1 MKFRSEKE
9 EDSSE
14 NYYEENSEDYFDLE
28 WTESIIKLPEKLQK
42 KAVRNRKARLI
53 ILTLSSAI
61 IAFFATY
68 FIFITILMKDIGFN
82 VKFIL
87 ISITLFFIVESAT
100 LIIIIFR
107 QPENNDFNIKFRLIE
122 KFIGAAIVF
131 AFLFYIFFIDS
142 SLNVI
147 KGLKYAAQENYS
159 LIFPA
164 ILIFF
169 IIFNAYSI
177 LSDYGINIESFIERL
192 RLRKFEDYEF
202 MLMHR
207 TFNHIKFSLLVLLIS
222 DVLMF
227 YGRISIEEL
236 AFYSIFILAV
246 FNMIYFK
253 VYDQIYKKFKERK
266 LKRKDKKYRVF
277 SLLADKNHSEE
288 RKEEIKELGR
298 RALYYTIFI
307 IAVFIIIGTLYYLDI
322 LGIKSLF
329 ISLGILIFS
338 NQYLLALGII
348 NLFLIVIIPVGLE
361 LFILSLKF
369 LKFCYEK
376 GIKKIILVILAYF
389 SAVFAIKIL
398 FFNNYH
404 IGINEG
410 AEWLISYAVPSILFI
425 IKFIAKKAIKKL
437 TVKIGV

>member
-1 MKFRSEKE
+1 LKFRSEKE

-68 FIFITILMKDIGFN
+68 FTFITILMKDIGFN

-87 ISITLFFIVESAT
+87 ISITLFFLVESAT

-122 KFIGAAIVF
+122 KFIGAAIAF

-164 ILIFF
+164 TLIFF

-177 LSDYGINIESFIERL
+177 LSDYGIDIESFIERL

-207 TFNHIKFSLLVLLIS
+207 IFNHIKFSLLVLLIS

-227 YGRISIEEL
+227 YGRISPEEL

-253 VYDQIYKKFKERK
+253 VYDHIYKKFKERK
-266 LKRKDKKYRVF
+266 LKRKEKRYWVF
-277 SLLADKNHSEE
+277 SLLTDKNYSEN
-288 RKEEIKELGR
+288 RKEKLKELGR
-298 RALYYTIFI
+298 RALYYTVFI

-322 LGIKSLF
+322 LGIKSLLMSF
-329 ISLGILIFS
+329 GILIFS
-338 NQYLLALGII
+338 NQYLLSLAII

-361 LFILSLKF
+361 LFILGLKI

-376 GIKKIILVILAYF
+376 GIKKIILVILGYF
-389 SAVFAIKIL
+389 CAVFAIKIF
-398 FFNNYH
+398 FFNYQI

-410 AEWLISYAVPSILFI
+410 AEWLISYTIPSILFI
-425 IKFIAKKAIKKL
+425 LRFIAKKAIKKL
-437 TVKIGV
+437 TVKVGD